1 MSSMHEETGDLIAVV
16 GMACRFPG
24 ADTPKQ
30 YWENLRD
37 GVESIRTYTDAELL
51 AAGVRRADLERPNY
65 VKRGAPI
72 DKMDYFDAEFFG
84 FGPQDAAIMD
94 PQHRTLLECA
104 WEALESAGHPPDS
117 FDGSIG
123 VYAGCGMNSYFIQNL
138 LSNPELVDSVGHF
151 LLRHTGNDKDFL
163 ATRISYCLD
172 LKGPSLNIQ
181 TACSTSLVAI
191 HEAASSLLALECDMA
206 LAGGVTLELPHRQGY
221 LYAEGE
227 ILSPDGRCRA
237 FDQHAQGTVFGSGAG
252 MVVLRRLQDA
262 LDDGDHVIAVL
273 RGSAVNNDGSGKVGY
288 LAPSVDGQAAA
299 VAEALEVAGIDADAI
314 SYVEA
319 HGTGTATGDPIELA
333 ALTQAFSTSTD
344 RLGYCGIGS
353 VKTNIGHLDTA
364 AGVASFI
371 KVCKALQHRQ
381 LPPTLHLEA
390 PNPALDI
397 DQSPFFINDRLR
409 DWTSEEPLRASVNS
423 LGVGGTNAHV
433 VLEEAPEVP
442 TSAPSE
448 EAFHALLLSG
458 RNAEALAGNA
468 SRLAAHL
475 TEEPALEVADV
486 AYTLDVGRRAFGHR
500 AVAVVSNQADAVELL
515 SSRDSLR
522 WTEGKASAQRPSVAF
537 LFPGGG
543 AQYVGMAR
551 DLYEADAEF
560 RKDVDRGLS
569 WLREEQGLELAPLLF
584 ADESRKEAAA
594 TELLRPSLQLPAIFI
609 LEYALAALWRRRGVE
624 PRALLGHSMGENTA
638 ACVAG
643 VMSYED
649 CLGLVSLR
657 GRLFEKTERGGML
670 SVALP
675 EEQLRPYLADSLSL
689 ACKNGPELF
698 TVSGPE
704 AAIAALV
711 ERLQADDVDF
721 SRIRIDVAAH
731 SNMLDGILEE
741 FRAQLSG
748 LTLRPPE
755 IPVLSNRSGDWLTAE
770 EATDPEYWVQHLR
783 STVCFSQCMDRLLE
797 EPGRLLLEVGPG
809 TTLSSLAKQSCKAA
823 NAALVTGSLR
833 HPKEKIDDRAYL
845 LRVAGQLWCAG
856 FEIDWSQFRAPGRR
870 RRLPL
875 PTYAFQRQRYFI
887 EPGQVTGHGSSEG
900 LHRIENPAERFYEDA
915 WKLRERPELADE
927 QSECWLVF
935 ADSLGCTD
943 ALVDRLKARGKRVV
957 TVRPGNA
964 FAPVTVHSFML
975 DPERG
980 ADGYERLVAALAKAE
995 LRPDRVVH
1003 AWLYS
1008 DEPDDLQN
1016 GNLFQFHLERGFYS
1030 VLYLVAE
1037 LSKAGMLEGVAMDVV
1052 SSGMQAAGDEKLAC
1066 PNKAT
1071 LLGPL
1076 RVLPKE
1082 YEGLQIRSID
1092 MPVPVKAPRRGL
1104 LSRSRVASPPEPAAL
1119 LTELLSRPRTC
1130 ALALRGELCFEQ
1142 TYGSAPLIDGDG
1154 ASIKE
1159 GGVYLITGGLGG
1171 IGFALARRMASRG
1184 CRLALVGRTSLP
1196 KRSQRETWLRLHGPN
1211 DSVSLMIRRV
1221 QELEELGAEVLLTP
1235 ADVSDLEAM
1244 RTVLQTI
1251 EGAFGRVDGVVH
1263 AAGLLR
1269 DGLAETKTV
1278 DEIGAVLAPKVHGTR
1293 VLDTLFADRRLDF
1306 FVTCSS
1312 TSTAIGPAGQVDY
1325 VAANAYLNA
1334 HAKLRRAEGR
1344 PFTALNWGVWAEVG
1358 MAASAAA
1365 EMRGAKRSKVF
1376 PGPTTKFPLF
1386 TACEETEDGQTRF
1399 LGTLSPRR
1407 HWLLDGHRRADGRAL
1422 VPGTGFVQLVT
1433 AAMEELVPDTPIR
1446 IQNLSFLSPLD
1457 LDDDEER
1464 MFRVVL
1470 QQDGSGAYSVEVQ
1483 STSEL
1488 DGASRDWEL
1497 HAEGEVKLLR
1507 RSRET
1512 KYLPLRSIEDRC
1524 RVSRLGDG
1532 VRALPSDQERHI
1544 RFGPRWAVLR
1554 RVAYGEGEALAE
1566 LSLSDEFAGEVSDFS
1581 MHPALLDLA
1590 TGCAMRLIEGYE
1602 GSELWVPMTY
1612 RSIKVSRSLPP
1623 RVLSW
1628 VRNAGDNEVCG
1639 ETATFDISITTTDG
1653 ELVASIEGF
1662 SLRRLTPGMQLGRAV
1677 SATPA
1682 ATKGSRAS
1690 VPSALLTPAQRA
1702 FQNMLSLGITPEEG
1716 AQAFETVISS
1726 RKVSATP
1733 IYTSIDLP
1741 SLARQTEASVR
1752 SSEASLALERPE
1764 LKSPYLAPRD
1774 RWEEA
1779 IAQMWSSLLGVDGVG
1794 VQDSFFDLGG
1804 HSLIAVRLFNLVRR
1818 EFGVELAISVLFE
1831 APTVESLA
1839 ALLREE
1845 LGAADER
1852 SGKPKAEVRKKA
1864 KSTVVPIR
1872 TSGSLPPIFCAAGMG
1887 GNPMNL
1893 RHLAYY
1899 LGDEQPFY
1907 GLQHRGTDGREAPHE
1922 SVEEMAAE
1930 YLRDMREV
1938 QPRGPYYIGG
1948 FSGGGTAAYELAQ
1961 QLTQQG
1967 EEVGLL
1973 FMLDSLCPVMPER
1986 NRRERLRMHTLRLR
2000 EGGASYALGKVVDGA
2015 GDVIDSAKDAIVR
2028 PLAKAFPYQFR
2039 NDNMRV
2045 AWLQAE
2051 SRYAPKPYKGGP
2063 AHLFRVSHE
2072 EREMGTRLRFDDAL
2086 GWGELIPDL
2095 AVTVVLGDHETMCSE
2110 PYARHLATELIR
2122 ALDVA
2127 QREAA
2132 E

>member
-1 MSSMHEETGDLIAVV
+1 MSSMEEESGDLIAVV

-24 ADTPKQ
+24 ADSPER
-30 YWENLRD
+30 YWENIRD
-37 GVESIRTYTDAELL
+37 GVESIRSYTDEELL
-51 AAGVRRADLERPNY
+51 AAGVRRAELDCPNY

-72 DKMDYFDAEFFG
+72 EKMEHFDAEFFG

-94 PQHRTLLECA
+94 PQHRALLECA
-104 WEALESAGHPPDS
+104 WEALESAGHPPDG

-138 LSNPELVDSVGHF
+138 ASNPELVDSVGYF

-172 LKGPSLNIQ
+172 LKGPSINVQ

-206 LAGGVTLELPHRQGY
+206 LAGGVTFELPHRQGY

-237 FDQHAQGTVFGSGAG
+237 FDHRAQGTVFGSGAG

-262 LDDGDHVIAVL
+262 LDDGDPIIAVL

-319 HGTGTATGDPIELA
+319 HGTGTPTGDPIELA
-333 ALTQAFSTSTD
+333 ALTQAFSASTH
-344 RLGYCGIGS
+344 RRGYCGIGS

-381 LPPTLHLEA
+381 LPPSLHLEA
-390 PNPALDI
+390 PNAALDI
-397 DQSPFFINDRLR
+397 EQSPFFIVERLR

-442 TSAPSE
+442 ASAPSE
-448 EAFHALLLSG
+448 EPFHALLLSG
-458 RNAEALAGNA
+458 RNAAALAGNA

-475 TEEPALEVADV
+475 TEEPELELADV
-486 AYTLDVGRRAFGHR
+486 AYTLDVGRKAFGHR
-500 AVAVVSNQADAVELL
+500 AVAVVSNHADAVELL
-515 SSRDSLR
+515 SSRDSSR
-522 WTEGKASAQRPSVAF
+522 WTEGKASAQCPSVAF

-560 RKDVDRGLS
+560 RTDVDRGLS
-569 WLREEQGLELAPLLF
+569 WLREEQGLELGPLLF
-584 ADESRKEAAA
+584 ADESRQEAAA
-594 TELLRPSLQLPAIFI
+594 AELLRPSLQLPAIFI
-609 LEYALAALWRRRGVE
+609 VEYALAALWRRRGVE
-624 PRALLGHSMGENTA
+624 PSALLGHSMGENTA
-638 ACVAG
+638 ACLAG
-643 VMSYED
+643 VMSFED

-657 GRLFEKTERGGML
+657 GRLFEKTAGGGML

-675 EEQLRPYLADSLSL
+675 EEQLRPYLGDSLSL
-689 ACKNGPELF
+689 ACKNGPKLF

-711 ERLQADDVDF
+711 DRLEADDVDF

-731 SNMLDGILEE
+731 SSMLDGILEE
-741 FRAQLSG
+741 FRAHLSG
-748 LTLRPPE
+748 LSLRPPE

-783 STVCFSQCMDRLLE
+783 STVCFAQCVDRLLE

-809 TTLSSLAKQSCKAA
+809 TTLGSLAKQSRKAS

-833 HPKEKIDDRAYL
+833 HPKEKLDDRAQL

-856 FEIDWSQFRAPGRR
+856 FDLDWSQFRAPGRR

-887 EPGQVTGHGSSEG
+887 EPGRVPAHGSVEG
-900 LHRIENPAERFYEDA
+900 LHRIEKPADRFYEEA
-915 WKLRERPELADE
+915 WKLRDRPEPSDE
-927 QSECWLVF
+927 QSKCWLVF
-935 ADSLGCTD
+935 VDSLGCTD
-943 ALVDRLKARGKRVV
+943 ALIDSLKARGKQVV
-957 TVRPGNA
+957 TVRQGNA
-964 FAPVTVHSFML
+964 FRRLSEDSFVL

-980 ADGYERLVAALAKAE
+980 PEGYARLAAAIAKAE

-1008 DEPDDLQN
+1008 DEPDDFQD
-1016 GNLFQFHLERGFYS
+1016 GNLFQFYLERGFYG
-1030 VLYLVAE
+1030 VLYLVTE
-1037 LSKAGMLEGVAMDVV
+1037 LSKAGLLEGVAVDVI
-1052 SSGMQAAGDEKLAC
+1052 SSGMQAVGDEKLAC

-1071 LLGPL
+1071 VLGPL

-1092 MPVPVKAPRRGL
+1092 LPVPVKTPRRGF
-1104 LSRSRVASPPEPAAL
+1104 LSRSRVASPAEPAAL
-1119 LTELLSRPRTC
+1119 LAELLARPRAC
-1130 ALALRGELCFEQ
+1130 MLALRGELCFEQ
-1142 TYGSAPLIDGDG
+1142 THVSTPVREGDA

-1184 CRLALVGRTSLP
+1184 CRLAIVGRTALP
-1196 KRSQRETWLRLHGPN
+1196 KRAQRETWLRLHGSD

-1221 QELEELGAEVLLTP
+1221 QELENLGAEVLLTP
-1235 ADVSDLEAM
+1235 ADVSDPEAM
-1244 RTVLQTI
+1244 KAVLQTI
-1251 EGAFGRVDGVVH
+1251 EGVFGRVDGVIH

-1269 DGLAETKTV
+1269 DGLAETKTA
-1278 DEIGAVLAPKVHGTR
+1278 DEIGTVLAPKAHGAR

-1334 HAKLRRAEGR
+1334 HAKLRRAEGH
-1344 PFTALNWGVWAEVG
+1344 PVTALNWGIWAELG

-1365 EMRGAKRSKVF
+1365 EMLGAKRSKVF
-1376 PGPTTKFPLF
+1376 PGATTKFPLF
-1386 TACEETEDGQTRF
+1386 SAREETEEGQTRF
-1399 LGTLSPRR
+1399 VGTLSSRR
-1407 HWLLDGHRRADGRAL
+1407 HWLLDGHRMADGRAL

-1433 AAMEELVPDTPIR
+1433 AAMAELVPDTPIR

-1470 QQDGSGAYSVEVQ
+1470 RQEGSGTYSAEVQ
-1483 STSEL
+1483 STSGL

-1507 RSRET
+1507 RSRDA
-1512 KYLPLRSIEDRC
+1512 KYLPVASIEERC
-1524 RVSRLGDG
+1524 RVLRLGDG
-1532 VRALPSDQERHI
+1532 VSALRSEQERHI
-1544 RFGPRWAVLR
+1544 RFGPRWSVLR
-1554 RVAYGEGEALAE
+1554 RVAYGKGEALAE
-1566 LSLSDEFAGEVSDFS
+1566 LSLSDEFADEVSDFS

-1590 TGCAMRLIEGYE
+1590 TGYAMRLIEGYE

-1612 RSIKVSRSLPP
+1612 RSIKVSRSLPAK
-1623 RVLSW
+1623 VLSW
-1628 VRNAGDNEVCG
+1628 VRNVGHNAVCS
-1639 ETATFDISITTTDG
+1639 ETATFDISIATTEG

-1662 SLRRLTPGMQLGRAV
+1662 SLRRLSAGMQLGRDDEARTGV
-1677 SATPA
+1677 
-1682 ATKGSRAS
+1682 KGPRSKA
-1690 VPSALLTPAQRA
+1690 PSALLSPAQRA
-1702 FQNMLSLGITPEEG
+1702 FQNMLSMGITPAEG
-1716 AQAFETVISS
+1716 VQAFETIISS
-1726 RKVSATP
+1726 PEVSATP

-1741 SLARQTEASVR
+1741 SLARQSEASVR
-1752 SSEASLALERPE
+1752 SRETSLQLERPE
-1764 LKSPYLAPRD
+1764 LESQYLAPRD

-1779 IAQMWSSLLGVDGVG
+1779 IAQMWSSLLGVDRVG

-1818 EFGVELAISVLFE
+1818 EFGVELAISALFE

-1839 ALLREE
+1839 ALLRDE
-1845 LGAADER
+1845 LGAADTQ
-1852 SGKPKAEVRKKA
+1852 SGTPKIEVRKKT
-1864 KSTVVPIR
+1864 KSTVVAIR
-1872 TSGSLPPIFCAAGMG
+1872 SSGSLPPIFCAAGMG

-1893 RHLAYY
+1893 RHLAHY

-1907 GLQHRGTDGREAPHE
+1907 GFQHRGTDGSEAPHE
-1922 SVEEMAAE
+1922 SVQEMAAE
-1930 YLRDMREV
+1930 YLKDMREV
-1938 QPRGPYYIGG
+1938 QPHGPYYIGG

-1961 QLTQQG
+1961 QLARQG
-1967 EEVGLL
+1967 EAVGLL
-1973 FMLDSLCPVMPER
+1973 FMLDSVCPAIPER
-1986 NRRERLRMHTLRLR
+1986 SRRERLRMHTLRLR
-2000 EGGASYALGKVVDGA
+2000 EEGASYAFGKVVDGA
-2015 GDVIDSAKDAIVR
+2015 GDVIGSAKEAFVR

-2039 NDNMRV
+2039 NDHMRV
-2045 AWLQAE
+2045 AWVRAE
-2051 SRYAPKPYKGGP
+2051 SRYVPKPYRAGP
-2063 AHLFRVSHE
+2063 VHLFRVSHE
-2072 EREMGTRLRFDDAL
+2072 ERSMGTRLRFDDSL
-2086 GWGELIPDL
+2086 GWAELVSDL
-2095 AVTVVLGDHETMCSE
+2095 EVTEVLGDHESMCRE
-2110 PYARHLATELIR
+2110 PYVRHLATELIC
-2122 ALDVA
+2122 ALDLA